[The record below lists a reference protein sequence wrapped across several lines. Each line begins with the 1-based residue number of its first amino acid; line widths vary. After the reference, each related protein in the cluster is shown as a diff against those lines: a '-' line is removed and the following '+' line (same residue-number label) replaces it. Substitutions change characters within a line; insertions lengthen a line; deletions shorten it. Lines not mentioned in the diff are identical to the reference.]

1 MSLTIILAGIP
12 GSGKSTVLD
21 EAVKLFPQLKVINYG
36 DVMLKEAYSQN
47 IDKDS
52 LRKLPLPLQQKIGI
66 EAAKKMAKDMP
77 QFACID
83 THAMIKTPIGYCPG
97 VPEAV
102 IRILNPNVIGMI
114 ECSASDIYE
123 RRKHDK
129 TRNRDI
135 ETVEQIEYH
144 QTDKPFVF
152 AGLHRIFKCVVR
164 AYTKSRVA
172 LRRCQT
178 TCYPC
183 PILRGHTQ
191 NPSLANHPC
200 RLLLS

>member
-36 DVMLKEAYSQN
+36 DVMLKEAQSQN

-66 EAAKKMAKDMP
+66 EAAKKMANDMP

-97 VPEAV
+97 IPEAV
-102 IRILNPNVIGMI
+102 VRILKPNVIGMI

-129 TRNRDI
+129 TRNRDS
-135 ETVEQIEYH
+135 ETIEQIEYH
-144 QTDKPFVF
+144 QQISRSFLLACTAFSSALYAPIQNRGLPAEGAKQLVTLIRSY
-152 AGLHRIFKCVVR
+152 AG
-164 AYTKSRVA
+164 S
-172 LRRCQT
+172 
-178 TCYPC
+178 
-183 PILRGHTQ
+183 
-191 NPSLANHPC
+191 N
-200 RLLLS
+200 